1 MICPGTC
8 EGSSYGNWCTC
19 ASEAADEAREERLEH
34 LERLHREGAT
44 SEDFFSRYAQK
55 QTPRQSVLNEAGE
68 LIHSDRN
75 VAYGPPMKNFQR
87 IADLWNTILG
97 DQLKEPITTW
107 QVADM
112 SIAIKL
118 ARNIEKPKRDNYVDV
133 AGYAACGWECAEGS
147 ENCE

>member
-1 MICPGTC
+1 MSDRDLYLDCCGWC
-8 EGSSYGNWCTC
+8 RGQVEFKGQGCTC
-19 ASEAADEAREERLEH
+19 SWDHNAD
-34 LERLHREGAT
+34 GVCQ
-44 SEDFFSRYAQK
+44 YAPAK
-55 QTPRQSVLNEAGE
+55 STPTTPRQSVLDEAGE

-75 VAYGPPMKNFQR
+75 VAYGPPMKNFER

-118 ARNIEKPKRDNYVDV
+118 ARNIEKPKRDNYTDM
-133 AGYAACGWECAEGS
+133 AGYAACGWECAEGAD
-147 ENCE
+147 CE

>member
-1 MICPGTC
+1 MIFCSGECTGKTSGVRGADGC
-8 EGSSYGNWCTC
+8 IRFGCTC
-19 ASEAADEAREERLEH
+19 ASDAVKADREDREQELINRLVT
-34 LERLHREGAT
+34 L
-44 SEDFFSRYAQK
+44 SRST
-55 QTPRQSVLNEAGE
+55 TPRQGVLNEAGE

-97 DQLKEPITTW
+97 GQLKEPITPS

-118 ARNIEKPKRDNYVDV
+118 ARNIEKPKRDNYTDI
-133 AGYAACGWECAEGS
+133 AGYAACGWECAAEES
-147 ENCE
+147 DCD

>member
-1 MICPGTC
+1 MTC
-8 EGSSYGNWCTC
+8 CGARNAGLSCTC
-19 ASEAADEAREERLEH
+19 ASDAVEADRQDREQDLIDRLRADAVPFKRR
-34 LERLHREGAT
+34 T
-44 SEDFFSRYAQK
+44 
-55 QTPRQSVLNEAGE
+55 TPRQSVLDEAGE

-87 IADLWNTILG
+87 IADIWNTILG

-118 ARNIEKPKRDNYVDV
+118 ARNIEKPKRDNYTDM
-133 AGYAACGWECAEGS
+133 AGYAACGWECAEES
-147 ENCE
+147 DCE